1 MALIGY
7 ALLAHTA
14 ILRGETGM
22 ASLLLIAV
30 PLLLVART
38 WNARLLIG
46 LAGGAAL
53 LLVDTIEQGPPL
65 YYLPPILINLLLAGL
80 FGSTLRRGRTPLVT
94 QYSILHRGRLEPGV
108 VGYTRRVTQVWTAFF
123 LLLAG
128 ESLLLSIFATVE
140 TWSLFANVL
149 NYVFVAALLVGEYLW
164 RLRRL
169 SGLEHPGLMR
179 FLLSL
184 MSTHVSKIHRP

>member
-7 ALLAHTA
+7 VLLVHTA
-14 ILRGETGM
+14 ILRSETGI
-22 ASLLLIAV
+22 ASLLLVVV
-30 PLLLVART
+30 PLLLFARG
-38 WNARLLIG
+38 WAARLSIG
-46 LAGGAAL
+46 LAGGVAL

-65 YYLPPILINLLLAGL
+65 YYLPPILINLLLAVL

-94 QYSILHRGRLEPGV
+94 QYSILHRGRLEPDV

-128 ESLLLSIFATVE
+128 ESLLLALFATVE

-164 RLRRL
+164 RLRCL
-169 SGLEHPGLMR
+169 SGLEHPSLVQ

-184 MSTHVSKIHRP
+184 MSTHVSKIDRP